1 MAIMTI
7 IKLYI
12 SVSTAG
18 LDEEAP
24 RVNNKNCPGI
34 RDKAVYKS
42 LV

>member
-1 MAIMTI
+1 MTMAI

-12 SVSTAG
+12 SVSAAG

-24 RVNNKNCPGI
+24 RVNKDCPGI

-42 LV
+42 LIL